1 VKILHHISHLACD
14 ESSSQD
20 FVIAPE
26 GEQMVD
32 LDSEMGL
39 GTSPD
44 EEQQMVRREPK
55 SRGSTLAA
63 VDSMFF

>member
-1 VKILHHISHLACD
+1 MNILDYISHSPRD
-14 ESSSQD
+14 ESSSQG
-20 FVIAPE
+20 FVVAPE
-26 GEQMVD
+26 EEQMVD

-44 EEQQMVRREPK
+44 EEQQMVRKEPK

-63 VDSMFF
+63 VDRMPI